1 MQKYCVSYYPK
12 LQVDNKLRVSACSTK
27 LCFKFLL
34 NYKTI
39 FNFTSHMHII
49 FDFFFT
55 SIQFL

>member
-1 MQKYCVSYYPK
+1 MQKYCVSYYPN

-49 FDFFFT
+49 FDFVFT